1 MRFRATLLTLLFL
14 VAAGTAGY
22 YAFRSFRESSR
33 PPTAGR
39 SPELNLA
46 PVRLYGLLE
55 PCGREIFVGA
65 PVAKRVV
72 AVLGKEGDQ
81 IATGQVLVQLDAN
94 VEQASLRVAQAA
106 VEEARARVALAEDE
120 LHRLTQ
126 IVSANAVSQT
136 ELRRATLT
144 RELEKRGL
152 ERALAAEELGRED
165 LEQLMLRSPCEGR
178 IYKLDVRVGEL
189 LTPQDYAR
197 IVLGPR
203 EKQVRLFVE
212 VFWLDRVRPGDRFTV
227 RDAETLAEIGTGC
240 VVELLPY
247 VGARDFR
254 TEDRLERL
262 DTKYAQAILPLDSDR
277 DSPIGLL
284 VLCERAETES
294 AQP

>member
-39 SPELNLA
+39 SPDLNLA

-65 PVAKRVV
+65 PVAERGVG
-72 AVLGKEGDQ
+72 VLRKEGARV
-81 IATGQVLVQLDAN
+81 ATGQVLVQLDAN

-136 ELRRATLT
+136 ELSRAALT
-144 RELEKRGL
+144 RELEKTGAREGARRG
-152 ERALAAEELGRED
+152 
-165 LEQLMLRSPCEGR
+165 
-178 IYKLDVRVGEL
+178 
-189 LTPQDYAR
+189 
-197 IVLGPR
+197 
-203 EKQVRLFVE
+203 
-212 VFWLDRVRPGDRFTV
+212 
-227 RDAETLAEIGTGC
+227 GTGSRGPGT
-240 VVELLPY
+240 VDAPLAVRGSHIQ
-247 VGARDFR
+247 VGRQSWRAADTAGLR
-254 TEDRLERL
+254 THR
-262 DTKYAQAILPLDSDR
+262 AG
-277 DSPIGLL
+277 SPGKAGAP
-284 VLCERAETES
+284 VR
-294 AQP
+294 

>member
-1 MRFRATLLTLLFL
+1 M
-14 VAAGTAGY
+14 
-22 YAFRSFRESSR
+22 
-33 PPTAGR
+33 
-39 SPELNLA
+39 
-46 PVRLYGLLE
+46 
-55 PCGREIFVGA
+55 GA

-72 AVLGKEGDQ
+72 AVLRKEGDRV
-81 IATGQVLVQLDAN
+81 ATGQVLVQLDAN

-136 ELRRATLT
+136 ELSRAALT

-152 ERALAAEELGRED
+152 ERALAAEELGRAD
-165 LEQLMLRSPCEGR
+165 LEQLTLRSPCEGR

-227 RDAETLAEIGTGC
+227 RDTETLAEIGTGC

-262 DTKYAQAILPLDSDR
+262 DTKYAQAILPLDSECDP
-277 DSPIGLL
+277 PIGLL
-284 VLCERAETES
+284 VLCERADTES